1 MVPNIIKLTKNMS
14 FWGIYAEEWH
24 FHCQAALILFVV
36 IFITLLLQ
44 KMFSGWQNSPELII
58 YLYMWNALL
67 SRIVS
72 SVKPWQR
79 IGVTRWKRLKDNKL
93 PNALESTQGEL
104 CKNSSFVRCPPLYGA
119 RVINRSGTVVI
130 CILSPSSVFMQM
142 KAFLFTIFHSVSL
155 SGSFLRLLL

>member
-1 MVPNIIKLTKNMS
+1 MVNA
-14 FWGIYAEEWH
+14 G
-24 FHCQAALILFVV
+24 V
-36 IFITLLLQ
+36 
-44 KMFSGWQNSPELII
+44 SGWQNLPKLII

-104 CKNSSFVRCPPLYGA
+104 QENISLVRCPPLYGA

-130 CILSPSSVFMQM
+130 LYIIAFVCFYADEGVFLLQRFVTLSIAKSPDVTTILRLNKVNWVQRDSSADASEWQDN
-142 KAFLFTIFHSVSL
+142 TISLSL
-155 SGSFLRLLL
+155 SGSYYGN